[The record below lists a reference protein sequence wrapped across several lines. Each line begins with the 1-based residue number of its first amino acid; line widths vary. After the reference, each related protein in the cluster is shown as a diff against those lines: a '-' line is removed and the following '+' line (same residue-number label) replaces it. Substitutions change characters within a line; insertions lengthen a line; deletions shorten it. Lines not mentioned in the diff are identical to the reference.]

1 MLLAAQLSEYG
12 IPVKIAAA
20 EGFVKQAAVSSAL
33 AGLGFDTEGIIKT
46 LEGEDS

>member
-1 MLLAAQLSEYG
+1 MLLAARLSEYG
-12 IPVKIAAA
+12 VRVKIAAA

-33 AGLGFDTEGIIKT
+33 AKLGLDTEGMIKT